1 MLKPVSLVLSSGGA
15 RGIAH
20 IGVIEVLEKYGF
32 TIQSVA
38 GASMGAMVG
47 GMYASGN
54 LSVFK
59 DWLCS
64 LTLKEMIRLIDLS
77 ISTEGFIKGNKVI
90 TEIEKLIP
98 DRDIESLRI
107 PFVAVSTDVVNN
119 REIVHDKGSLF
130 HAIRGS
136 ISIPFVFKP
145 FPSDGTFLID
155 GGILNPLPIDCIK
168 RHENDIL
175 VTVNVGAYK
184 TLHHVEKSNTG
195 TSGKTVTKAEDHG
208 SVQDNHVV
216 KANHVNLAYKSIAL
230 MINRIAEMTVEKYKP
245 DIVIDIEHDS
255 FSVYE
260 FYKAPEIIEL
270 GRIAAEEKIREY
282 LQKQP

>member
-20 IGVIEVLEKYGF
+20 IGVIETLEKYGF
-32 TIQSVA
+32 RIESVA
-38 GASMGAMVG
+38 GASMGALVG

-54 LSVFK
+54 LAVFK

-98 DRDIESLRI
+98 DRDIENLRI
-107 PFVAVSTDVVNN
+107 PFVAVSTDIVNN

-130 HAIRGS
+130 RAIRGS

-155 GGILNPLPIDCIK
+155 GGILNPLPVDCIK
-168 RHENDIL
+168 RNENDLL

-184 TLHHVEKSNTG
+184 ANHNDGKKETG
-195 TSGKTVTKAEDHG
+195 TNKETMTKIEANGLVPDINIH
-208 SVQDNHVV
+208 
-216 KANHVNLAYKSIAL
+216 KANHINLAYKSIPL
-230 MINRIAEMTVEKYKP
+230 MLNRITELTVEKYKP

-255 FSVYE
+255 FSAYE
-260 FYKAPEIIEL
+260 FYKAHEIIEL
-270 GRIAAEEKIREY
+270 GRITAEEKIKEY
-282 LQKQP
+282 LQKQS